1 MNDKIKR
8 LRENYN
14 RTGVEYD
21 LNDLGND
28 LGTISPEYRERNR
41 TRRISSLRNLRK
53 ATSELVQAGRE
64 RDARIVRTRTLGYGL
79 AGAGSGTALGLALAK
94 SRNKSKL
101 KYGLI
106 GGVAGGTTGALLG
119 NKLTRNNLRKSFR
132 KRYFDE

>member
-14 RTGVEYD
+14 RSGVEFD
-21 LNDLGND
+21 LNDLGKD

-53 ATSELVQAGRE
+53 ATSELVQAGKE

-94 SRNKSKL
+94 SRNKSKM

-119 NKLTRNNLRKSFR
+119 NRLTRKNLRNSFK

>member
-1 MNDKIKR
+1 MNDKIKQ

-14 RTGVEYD
+14 RSGVKFD
-21 LNDLGND
+21 LNELAKD

-41 TRRISSLRNLRK
+41 TRRINSLRKLRK
-53 ATSELVQAGRE
+53 ATSELVQAGME
-64 RDARIVRTRTLGYGL
+64 RDARTVRIKTLGYGL

-94 SRNKSKL
+94 SRNKSKM

-106 GGVAGGTTGALLG
+106 GGVAGGSAGALLG
-119 NKLTRNNLRKSFR
+119 NRLTRKNTRSTFK